1 MINCQQWGT
10 VRVVAV
16 GVAGTHAVVG
26 GGGVVVVVVAA
37 AAAVAGDAVAVAG
50 PGRREEGERVWDWP

>member
-16 GVAGTHAVVG
+16 GVAGNLAVVVG
-26 GGGVVVVVVAA
+26 DD
-37 AAAVAGDAVAVAG
+37 AAAVVAGDEAAVVAG
-50 PGRREEGERVWDWP
+50 PGRREEDEKV